1 MNYAERYRYRRVVWF
16 IPVLL
21 VLFFLL
27 WQETREPAPVL
38 SDVQG
43 RVMEVNTAESQGLRG
58 SSVHMTTA
66 RVRVE
71 DGYEARVLV
80 MGQNLRVGDEV
91 TLTESRREDGSRH
104 YSLARGGLN

>member
-27 WQETREPAPVL
+27 WQETREPAPIL
-38 SDVQG
+38 RYVQG
-43 RVMEVNTAESQGLRG
+43 RVIEVNTAESQGLRG
-58 SSVHMTTA
+58 SSVQMTTA

-71 DGYEARVLV
+71 EGYETRVLV
-80 MGQNLRVGDEV
+80 MGQNLRVGDAV
-91 TLTESRREDGSRH
+91 TLTESLREDGSKH
-104 YSLARGGLN
+104 YSLALPGLN